1 MDAAGSTNP
10 ILVKLA
16 TAKEHKNVGDQAFKA
31 GEVKQALQA
40 YHMSLLYLQGI
51 DKSGLQSA
59 LGGDS
64 SSGDKTQEKTEADE
78 MLEKIYA
85 NMAACHIKNSNWKRV
100 LECVDKTLAKNPNN
114 YKALFRRAKALGET
128 GYFERAEKILEDIM
142 KKSPADEP
150 AAKAELARLRAMDK
164 ERERKHNQK
173 LKGWLSRDKSAL
185 KDDTPESLVEQVKS
199 AKIEELNDD
208 A

>member
-1 MDAAGSTNP
+1 
-10 ILVKLA
+10 
-16 TAKEHKNVGDQAFKA
+16 
-31 GEVKQALQA
+31 
-40 YHMSLLYLQGI
+40 
-51 DKSGLQSA
+51 
-59 LGGDS
+59 
-64 SSGDKTQEKTEADE
+64 

-100 LECVDKTLAKNPNN
+100 LECVDKVCSLTSAIFQWTTHESFSKTLAKNPNN

-142 KKSPADEP
+142 KKSPAGASSCAPILRCTPAKSFADEP

-173 LKGWLSRDKSAL
+173 LKGSFSSLFIMAITSNFRLSIFSGWLSRDKSAL